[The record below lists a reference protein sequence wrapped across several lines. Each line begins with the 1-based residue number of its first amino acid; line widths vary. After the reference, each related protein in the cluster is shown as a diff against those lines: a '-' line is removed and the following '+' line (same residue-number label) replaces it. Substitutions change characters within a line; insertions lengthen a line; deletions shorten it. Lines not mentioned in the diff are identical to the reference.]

1 MSHGKTIAEISA
13 LHGIKTDTVRKR
25 WKTAFPQIPFS
36 IHAEISAEIAE
47 MIFGNRKGTISSR
60 SEFPNSLL
68 ESGNDHSPDVRKMIP
83 PAPERSERKTTP
95 APAAKKSRLTLE
107 QVRSAVFMACLV
119 LIVFGHAVLVWYD
132 CSQLWG
138 MAGIIG
144 GCMAFLIVSAAF
156 LLSLDP
162 AQSATSS
169 TAVFFVAL
177 VDIAA
182 WFTHYPVFSR
192 QADNIGDLQTKV
204 VCGFICALS
213 FAALYL
219 IREQKLNKWLA

>member
-1 MSHGKTIAEISA
+1 MHGKTIAELSA
-13 LHGIKTDTVRKR
+13 IHGIKTDTVRKR
-25 WKTAFPQIPFS
+25 WKTAFPETAFS
-36 IHAEISAEIAE
+36 IHTEIDTETAET
-47 MIFGNRKGTISSR
+47 IFGKRKVVFSSR
-60 SEFPNSLL
+60 SEIPNNLP
-68 ESGNDHSPDVRKMIP
+68 ESGNNHFPDVRKMIA
-83 PAPERSERKTTP
+83 PAPERSERKTAP
-95 APAAKKSRLTLE
+95 APAAKKPRLTLE

-156 LLSLDP
+156 LLSIDP
-162 AQSATSS
+162 TQNATSS

-192 QADNIGDLQTKV
+192 EADNIGDIQTKV

>member
-1 MSHGKTIAEISA
+1 MHGKTIAEFSA
-13 LHGIKTDTVRKR
+13 IHGIKTDTIRKR
-25 WKTAFPQIPFS
+25 WKTAFPEIPFS
-36 IHAEISAEIAE
+36 IHTEINPETESI
-47 MIFGNRKGTISSR
+47 IFGKRKTAIPSR
-60 SEFPNSLL
+60 SEIPNNLP
-68 ESGNDHSPDVRKMIP
+68 ESGNNHFVDVRKMVA

-192 QADNIGDLQTKV
+192 QADNIGDVQTKV